1 MSLHK
6 KYSYIHFFFC
16 LCLFYSCTVKN
27 IKTVG
32 TQDSDIHQYV
42 KKDSMSQRKN
52 QLEKLK
58 GATFFNDPLLV
69 ALIDTA
75 LLNNQDLKIALMSIE
90 SAKADV
96 LSTKAL
102 MQPSVEVG
110 SSLGIKK
117 YGRFTEEGVGNF
129 DTNFSENISNDQ
141 NIPYSVTPNYALG
154 LNTNWELDIWK
165 KLSTAKKAALKNLAA
180 SEEVKNFMLTQLVS
194 NVAGL
199 YYQLIEKDIELLIA
213 HKNIELQKKQV
224 EIIIIQKNAGRV
236 TELAVKQF
244 KAQLLHSQSFEYTVR
259 QEIYELENSLNLL
272 LGRLPNHPIKR
283 NRKAFE
289 STLPNIAN
297 EGVLSEVLLQRP
309 DVLAAEHQ
317 LAASKADVYAA
328 RAAFYPSLRLTP
340 SLGFEAFRARLLF
353 DPRSIAFSAFAT
365 IAAPIFNRKKLI
377 ANSNKAN
384 AQNYAMLYQY
394 EKTILNAMSET
405 LVSLKGI
412 ENSAATYDLKSK
424 QVDELTKAVS
434 VSNTLFLEGYASYL
448 EVVTAQGAVFEA
460 ELEQMKVRNA
470 QFMYHLNLYKALGGG
485 WK

>member
-1 MSLHK
+1 MSFYN
-6 KYSYIHFFFC
+6 KYYSILFFG
-16 LCLFYSCTVKN
+16 LCFFYSCTVKN
-27 IKTVG
+27 VKTVG
-32 TQDSDIHQYV
+32 TQDSSIHQYV
-42 KKDSMSQRKN
+42 KKDSLSQQDN
-52 QLEKLK
+52 TLEKLR
-58 GATFFNDPLLV
+58 GAKLFKDPLLV

-75 LLNNQDLKIALMSIE
+75 LLNNQDLKIALTRIQT
-90 SAKADV
+90 AKADV
-96 LSTKAL
+96 LRTNAPL
-102 MQPSVEVG
+102 LPSVEAG
-110 SSLGIKK
+110 SSLGFKK

-129 DTNFSENISNDQ
+129 DTNFSENISDNQ
-141 NIPYSVTPNYALG
+141 NIPYPVTPNYALG
-154 LNTNWELDIWK
+154 LNTYWELDVWK
-165 KLSTAKKAALKNLAA
+165 KLRTEKKAALKNLSA
-180 SEEVKNFMLTQLVS
+180 SEEVKNFMVTQLVA
-194 NVAGL
+194 NVADL
-199 YYQLIEKDIELLIA
+199 YYQLVEKDIELSIA
-213 HKNIELQKKQV
+213 HKNIELQEKQL
-224 EIIIIQKNAGRV
+224 EIITIQKVAGRV

-259 QEIYELENSLNLL
+259 QEIYELENRLNVI

-283 NRKAFE
+283 NREAFE
-289 STLPNIAN
+289 SSLPEIPN
-297 EGVLSEVLLQRP
+297 EGISSQVLLQRP
-309 DVLAAEHQ
+309 DVVAAEHQ

-328 RAAFYPSLRLTP
+328 RAAFYPSLSLTP
-340 SLGFEAFRARLLF
+340 SLGFQAFRARLLF
-353 DPRSIAFSAFAT
+353 DPRSIAFGAFAN

-377 ANSNKAN
+377 ANSDKAN

-460 ELEQMKVRNA
+460 ELEQVKVRNA

>member
-1 MSLHK
+1 MSLHN
-6 KYSYIHFFFC
+6 KYYFILFLS

-27 IKTVG
+27 VKTVG
-32 TQDSDIHQYV
+32 TKDSSIHQYV
-42 KKDSMSQRKN
+42 KKDSLSQKDN

-58 GATFFNDPLLV
+58 EAKIFNDPLLV

-75 LLNNQDLKIALMSIE
+75 LLNNQDLKIALTRIAT
-90 SAKADV
+90 AKADV
-96 LSTKAL
+96 LRTNAL
-102 MQPSVEVG
+102 LRPSVEAG
-110 SSLGIKK
+110 SSLGFKK

-129 DTNFSENISNDQ
+129 DTNFSENISDNQ
-141 NIPYSVTPNYALG
+141 NIPYPVTPNYALG
-154 LNTNWELDIWK
+154 LTTYWELDVWK
-165 KLSTAKKAALKNLAA
+165 RLRSEKKAALKNLSA
-180 SEEVKNFMLTQLVS
+180 SEEVKNFMVTQLVA
-194 NVAGL
+194 NVADL
-199 YYQLIEKDIELLIA
+199 YYQLVEKDIELSIA

-224 EIIIIQKNAGRV
+224 EIITIQKNAGRV

-259 QEIYELENSLNLL
+259 QEIYELENRLNVI
-272 LGRLPNHPIKR
+272 LGRLPNHPIER
-283 NRKAFE
+283 NSDSFE
-289 STLPNIAN
+289 SPLPDIVN
-297 EGVLSEVLLQRP
+297 EGISSEVLLQRP
-309 DVLAAEHQ
+309 DVVAAEHQ

-328 RAAFYPSLRLTP
+328 RAAFYPSLSLTP
-340 SLGFEAFRARLLF
+340 SLGFQAFRTRLLF
-353 DPRSIAFSAFAT
+353 DPRSIAFGAFAN
-365 IAAPIFNRKKLI
+365 IAAPIFNRKKLV
-377 ANSNKAN
+377 ANSDKAN

-412 ENSAATYDLKSK
+412 ENSAATYELKSK

-460 ELEQMKVRNA
+460 ELEQVKIRNA